1 MPHTALFQPQ
11 RSFLSQRDACSSVH
25 PTRPSCCASF
35 LHHAAAD
42 VAWGNDG
49 DLELQCHETCRACGF
64 GNSIDPNDRTG
75 AAAAAAINDNPSACV
90 ACKDPF
96 VKVDA
101 DPYFGDATGCALTCL
116 TNPAPQTHKQNTAA
130 RCCPL
135 SPCSALQT
143 TAFLLHPRAL
153 VWWKNPDVR

>member
-1 MPHTALFQPQ
+1 M
-11 RSFLSQRDACSSVH
+11 
-25 PTRPSCCASF
+25 
-35 LHHAAAD
+35 
-42 VAWGNDG
+42 
-49 DLELQCHETCRACGF
+49 QCHETCRACGF

-116 TNPAPQTHKQNTAA
+116 TNPALTNSQTKHSCSLLPA
-130 RCCPL
+130 L
-135 SPCSALQT
+135 SALSTPNDGLLATSSCPRVVEEPRRET
-143 TAFLLHPRAL
+143 TSESG
-153 VWWKNPDVR
+153 